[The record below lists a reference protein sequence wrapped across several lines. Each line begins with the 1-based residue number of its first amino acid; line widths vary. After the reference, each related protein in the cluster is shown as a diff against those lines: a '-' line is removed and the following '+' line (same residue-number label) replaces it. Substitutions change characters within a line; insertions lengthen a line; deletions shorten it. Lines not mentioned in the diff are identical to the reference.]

1 MFRSGLRARRLA
13 TIDKAHFIYDHLI
26 GDAREEIKYRPQQ
39 VREDPDRIFEI
50 LLAQY
55 SCPMSFI
62 AVKEA
67 FLCQKATGR

>member
-50 LLAQY
+50 LLRSSVSSDPQY
-55 SCPMSFI
+55 LRCS
-62 AVKEA
+62 V
-67 FLCQKATGR
+67 